1 MSLMTI
7 LVVDDDAEQRELRM
21 MLLTRNG
28 FDAIEAGDK
37 QSAALIARDRR
48 PAAAIVDLKLPKVA
62 DGLELL
68 RELKSLNSNMRLI
81 VLTGMLREKVNSLPG
96 TNLIDELLIKPTSTT
111 KLIRILRTFEAAG

>member
-1 MSLMTI
+1 MMI

-37 QSAALIARDRR
+37 ESAALIARARH
-48 PAAAIVDLKLPKVA
+48 PAAAIVDLKLPRVA
-62 DGLELL
+62 DGLELI
-68 RELKSLNSNMRLI
+68 RELKSLDSNMRLI

-111 KLIRILRTFEAAG
+111 KLIRILRSFEAGG